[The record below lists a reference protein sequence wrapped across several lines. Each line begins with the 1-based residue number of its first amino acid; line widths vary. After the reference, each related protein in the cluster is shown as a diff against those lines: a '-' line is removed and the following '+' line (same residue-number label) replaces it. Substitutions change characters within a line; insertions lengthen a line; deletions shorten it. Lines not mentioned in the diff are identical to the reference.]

1 MPPNRYRWSEKII
14 TEGLVDTM
22 LDDHS
27 DEWDPAVR
35 EAAKQYALQEIKE
48 EKENF
53 TEDSW
58 PTMGTLALYV
68 CGYWLEGYKQ
78 GLKDA
83 RTP

>member
-1 MPPNRYRWSEKII
+1 MPERWSDKII
-14 TEGLVDTM
+14 TEALVDTM

-48 EKENF
+48 DKEAF
-53 TEDSW
+53 EEQSW
-58 PTMGTLALYV
+58 STMGELQLNV
-68 CGYWLEGYKQ
+68 CGYWLDGYEQ

-83 RTP
+83 RAT